1 MSSFG
6 VGGTNAHVVLKAA
19 AQPLDSG
26 GHVWLVAIADSAGR
40 VADLQMA
47 WDVLR
52 RPEMCSECSEEWPRE
67 PREGQLEQET
77 RRGGHLMTLA
87 QLSQSQLLLCHFAH
101 EQTSFLVAGPPG
113 IFQQADQAR
122 ESPSTSGRSNASENG
137 GKKEPRGVH
146 LGAAHQTAGCCTS
159 N

>member
-52 RPEMCSECSEEWPRE
+52 RPEMCSEEWPRE
-67 PREGQLEQET
+67 PREGQLEQKT
-77 RRGGHLMTLA
+77 RRGGHLHSCRSRSCCFVT
-87 QLSQSQLLLCHFAH
+87 LLCH
-101 EQTSFLVAGPPG
+101 EQTSFLVAGPPV

-122 ESPSTSGRSNASENG
+122 ESPSASGRSNASENG
-137 GKKEPRGVH
+137 GKKEPGGVH